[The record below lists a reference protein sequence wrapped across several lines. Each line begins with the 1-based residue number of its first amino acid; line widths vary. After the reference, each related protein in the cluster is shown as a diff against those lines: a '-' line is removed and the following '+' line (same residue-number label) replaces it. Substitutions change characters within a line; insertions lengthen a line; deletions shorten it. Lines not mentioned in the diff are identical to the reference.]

1 MIYDTDVRSRGPL
14 GGLGWRVK
22 AGEGVNLGG
31 AREYF
36 KCGISRRALSHLTLE
51 ETLLL
56 AHLVGR
62 EFDLGLSSS
71 VIWIFFSFT
80 RSAKR
85 GGGHEEATRSTVTWQ
100 CL

>member
-14 GGLGWRVK
+14 GGVGLE
-22 AGEGVNLGG
+22 GEGGGWGLNLGG
-31 AREYF
+31 ACEYF

-51 ETLLL
+51 ETSLL
-56 AHLVGR
+56 AQLVGR

-71 VIWIFFSFT
+71 VIWIFFFYVF
-80 RSAKR
+80 
-85 GGGHEEATRSTVTWQ
+85 GHEETTRSTVTWQ